1 MKVAKFGGTSLASA
15 EQIQKICAIVTS
27 DPERR
32 LVVVSAPGKRD
43 STDSKVTD
51 LLIETAR
58 ARLTNKDG
66 QAELDRVVERYAAIV
81 RDLGLPDE
89 TLVPILAD
97 FNARLALSVENEELY
112 MDTMKAGGE
121 DNSARL
127 VAEYLRHSGVEAHYL
142 NPGEAGM
149 ILSDE
154 PGNARVLQQSYGKLR
169 EIRDRPGIIIFPGFF
184 GYSTTGKVVT
194 FPRGGSDIT
203 GAILAAAVDAE
214 VYENFTDVDSV
225 FVANP
230 TLVENP
236 VAVDEITYR
245 EMREL
250 SYAGFSV
257 FHDEALEPVFHAGIP
272 VVVKNTNNPQA
283 PGTRIV
289 PDRAIGQRP
298 VVGIAAT
305 DGFSSIYISKY
316 LMNREVGFGRRLLGI
331 FEDEGIPFE
340 HTPSGIDNM
349 SVIVRDAFFNHSTEE
364 RVLRR
369 IRSELTVDELSVERG
384 LALVMIVGEGMHHTI
399 GLAARACVAFTRSA
413 VNLEM
418 INQGSSEVSM
428 MFGIKAES
436 IPQAVR
442 SLYDE
447 FFVGQEP

>member
-15 EQIQKICAIVTS
+15 DQIKKICAIITA
-27 DPERR
+27 DPQRK

-43 STDSKVTD
+43 SGDTKVTD
-51 LLIETAR
+51 LLIEAAR
-58 ARLTNKDG
+58 ARLTGQDG
-66 QAELDRVVERYAAIV
+66 EMEIQRVIDRYRDIAN
-81 RDLGLPDE
+81 DLGLPPAS
-89 TLVPILAD
+89 LQPIEGDLRD
-97 FNARLALSVENEELY
+97 RLGMDVGNEGLY
-112 MDTMKAGGE
+112 MDSMKAGGE

-127 VAEYLRHSGVEAHYL
+127 VAEYLRSTGVEAHYI
-142 NPGEAGM
+142 NPGEGGM

-154 PGNARVLQQSYGKLR
+154 PGNARVLKQSYGKLR
-169 EIRDRPGIIIFPGFF
+169 ALRDRPGTTVFPGFF
-184 GYSTTGKVVT
+184 GYSESGRVVT

-203 GAILAAAVDAE
+203 GAILAAAVDADM
-214 VYENFTDVDSV
+214 YENFTDVDSV

-230 TLVENP
+230 ALVDRP
-236 VAVDEITYR
+236 VAVEEITYR

-250 SYAGFSV
+250 AYAGFSV

-289 PDRAIGQRP
+289 PSRPIGQFP

-305 DGFSSIYISKY
+305 DGFCSVYISKY
-316 LMNREVGFGRRLLGI
+316 LMNREVGFGRRMLQI
-331 FEDEGIPFE
+331 FEDEGISYE

-349 SVIVRDAFFNHSTEE
+349 SVIVRESTFNRAAEE

-369 IRSELTVDELSVERG
+369 LRTELVADEVSVARG
-384 LALVMIVGEGMHHTI
+384 LALVMIVGEGMNHTI
-399 GLAARACVAFTRSA
+399 GLAARACTAFATA
-413 VNLEM
+413 EVNLEM

-428 MFGIKAES
+428 MFGIKADD

-442 SLYDE
+442 ALYDQ
-447 FFVGQEP
+447 FFGAAP

>member
-1 MKVAKFGGTSLASA
+1 MKVAKFGGSSLASA
-15 EQIQKICAIVTS
+15 EQIIKICAIIS
-27 DPERR
+27 ADPGRR
-32 LVVVSAPGKRD
+32 LIVVSAPGKRHGK
-43 STDSKVTD
+43 DSKVTD
-51 LLIETAR
+51 MLIETAR
-58 ARLTNKDG
+58 ARLKGNGGAD
-66 QAELDRVVERYAAIV
+66 QLQLVVERYAEIAA
-81 RDLGLPDE
+81 DLGLPSE
-89 TLVPILAD
+89 ALAPIAAD
-97 FNARLALSVENEELY
+97 FTARLDMDPSDKDLY

-127 VAEYLRHSGVEAHYL
+127 VAEYLRSQDVEAHYL
-142 NPGEAGM
+142 DPGEGGM

-154 PGNARVLQQSYGKLR
+154 PGNARVLEQSYGKLR
-169 EIRDRPGIIIFPGFF
+169 ALRKRNGITIFPGFF
-184 GYSTTGKVVT
+184 GYSEKGSVVT

-230 TLVENP
+230 SIIDNP
-236 VAVDEITYR
+236 VAVEEITYR

-257 FHDEALEPVFHAGIP
+257 FHDEALEPVFHAGIA
-272 VVVKNTNNPQA
+272 VVVKNTNNPSA

-289 PDRAIGQRP
+289 PVRDTGQHP

-305 DGFSSIYISKY
+305 DGFCSVYISKY
-316 LMNREVGFGRRLLGI
+316 LMNREVGFGRRLLQI
-331 FEDEGIPFE
+331 FEDEGISFE

-349 SVIVRDAFFNHSTEE
+349 SIIVREATFSSAAEE

-369 IRSELTVDELSVERG
+369 LRTELAADEVSVERG
-384 LALVMIVGEGMHHTI
+384 LALVMIVGEGMNHTI
-399 GLAARACVAFTRSA
+399 GLAARACAAFNEA
-413 VNLEM
+413 EVNLEM

-428 MFGIKAES
+428 MFGIKAAG

-442 SLYDE
+442 ALYDE
-447 FFVGQEP
+447 FFA